1 MCATISYVRFSLNT
15 FPRIEDVSSPTLHGQ
30 EEGSHDRRW
39 IEAIAMGAKVTYVVE
54 VVGMSHRDRS
64 IHHGRLWFHSYR
76 NLTSFSYV
84 LFYLH

>member
-39 IEAIAMGAKVTYVVE
+39 IEAIAMGGKGDICGGGSRDVT
-54 VVGMSHRDRS
+54 SRS
-64 IHHGRLWFHSYR
+64 IHPSR
-76 NLTSFSYV
+76 
-84 LFYLH
+84 